1 MRIRVHTADADAT
14 KQFHRVGGVYWALG
28 DYISGVLLFRSW
40 YGWFEGQLNIHEMI
54 IPDVSRVSR
63 RQFMGL
69 TENVDFIRAY
79 FNRPRVTSK
88 SVLFLSCFIDR

>member
-1 MRIRVHTADADAT
+1 MLVSLVTGT
-14 KQFHRVGGVYWALG
+14 
-28 DYISGVLLFRSW
+28 RSW
-40 YGWFEGQLNIHEMI
+40 FGWFEGQLNIHEMI

-69 TENVDFIRAY
+69 TENVDFIKAY

-88 SVLFLSCFIDR
+88 SVPLLFVYSVDLKVRVT